1 MVISDTLAQAKQHY
15 SDKIDLEN
23 HIDDVYMLD
32 KSDCHSGVNF
42 CLNKY
47 YRVRMFIFTY
57 FRKIILRLDIY
68 FD

>member
-42 CLNKY
+42 G
-47 YRVRMFIFTY
+47 
-57 FRKIILRLDIY
+57 
-68 FD
+68 